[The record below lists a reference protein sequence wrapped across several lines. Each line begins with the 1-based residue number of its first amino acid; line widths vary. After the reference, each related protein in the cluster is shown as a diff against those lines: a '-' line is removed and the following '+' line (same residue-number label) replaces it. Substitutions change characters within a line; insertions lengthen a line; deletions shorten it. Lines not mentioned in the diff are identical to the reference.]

1 MEFRLIFFSRGVDAA
16 RCCMA
21 AFDLATD
28 RAVFPRGKAMR
39 MTTINQQ
46 TKRPALGS
54 CLAHGSDRLAKVWPI
69 SGRAKE

>member
-1 MEFRLIFFSRGVDAA
+1 
-16 RCCMA
+16 
-21 AFDLATD
+21 
-28 RAVFPRGKAMR
+28 

-54 CLAHGSDRLAKVWPI
+54 CFAHGADRLAKVWSI